1 MNGSDNVFGPKRW
14 EKKQKKKYLQIDER
28 GNTDKML
35 SASQELSYNNA
46 KIWQLALF
54 SMNNAATNLYLAL
67 MGYVTYYANGIVG
80 LGVFILSMI
89 LTVMRVFD
97 GITDPVIGYL
107 LDKTEGRYGKFR
119 PFLVM
124 GNLLLCGS
132 SILLFFTNHLVPKP
146 IRLVYFVLVYA
157 IYIIGY
163 TFQTVVA
170 KSGQTIITNN
180 PKQRPLATYFDSM
193 FIMAAYG
200 GTALYVSNYLIPK
213 YGSFLNPALFKE
225 FVLTIA
231 GISMLCTA
239 LAIVGIWQKDQKK
252 FYDTCMHKREKV
264 KKRDYIEILKN
275 NKPIRMLTLASCSN
289 QFVSMVYSHTTV
301 GVMLFGIMMNNY
313 SIAGL
318 IGIVTA
324 LPTLLVVSAGIRIAQ
339 NFGQRKALILA
350 TCFAIVFQFGMAM
363 VLLFGKINTISFIPS
378 KINGVTVLFFITFTL
393 LNGCKSIINNM
404 VVPMIADCCDYEMS
418 RSGKYVPGL
427 MGALFS
433 FVEKAVS
440 AFGTAFVGI
449 VLTIIGFDNVLPQV
463 SDPVTDVIKW
473 TTLFLYCGVPILGW
487 LLTLLSMHYYSLDN
501 KTMNKVHRK
510 NAGIE

>member
-1 MNGSDNVFGPKRW
+1 MNGSERMVLSKILR
-14 EKKQKKKYLQIDER
+14 KKQRKKPIQMDE
-28 GNTDKML
+28 NIEKDKML
-35 SASQELSYNNA
+35 FASKELSYNNA

-89 LTVMRVFD
+89 LTIMRVFD
-97 GITDPVIGYL
+97 GITDPIIGYL

-119 PFLVM
+119 PFLVV
-124 GNLLLCGS
+124 GNVLLCGS

-146 IRLVYFVLVYA
+146 FRLVYFVAVYA
-157 IYIIGY
+157 VYIIGY

-180 PKQRPLATYFDSM
+180 PKQRPVATYFDSM

-213 YGSFLNPALFKE
+213 YGSFLNPSLFKE

-231 GISMLCTA
+231 CISMLCTV
-239 LAIVGIWQKDQKK
+239 LAIVGIWEKDQKK
-252 FYDTCMHKREKV
+252 FYGAGLTKKVKV
-264 KKRDYIEILKN
+264 KKRDYVEILKN
-275 NKPIRMLTLASCSN
+275 NKPIRMLTLASCAN
-289 QFVSMVYSHTTV
+289 QFVSMVYGHTTV
-301 GVMLFGIMMNNY
+301 GVMLFGIMMKNY
-313 SIAGL
+313 SLAGL

-324 LPTLLVVSAGIRIAQ
+324 LPTLLVVSGGIKVAQ
-339 NFGQRKALILA
+339 NFGQKKALMLA
-350 TCFAIVFQFGMAM
+350 TCLAILFQFIMAIV
-363 VLLFGKINTISFIPS
+363 LLVGKIDTISFVPS
-378 KINGVTVLFFITFTL
+378 KINKITIVFFLVFTV

-440 AFGTAFVGI
+440 AFGTAFVGL
-449 VLTIIGFDNVLPQV
+449 VLTLIGFDKVLPQV

-487 LLTLLSMHYYSLDN
+487 FLTFVAMHFYSLDN
-501 KTMNKVHRK
+501 KMMKQVHKK

>member
-14 EKKQKKKYLQIDER
+14 EKKQKKKYLQIDES

-119 PFLVM
+119 PFLVV

-200 GTALYVSNYLIPK
+200 GTALYVSNYL
-213 YGSFLNPALFKE
+213 
-225 FVLTIA
+225 
-231 GISMLCTA
+231 
-239 LAIVGIWQKDQKK
+239 
-252 FYDTCMHKREKV
+252 
-264 KKRDYIEILKN
+264 
-275 NKPIRMLTLASCSN
+275 
-289 QFVSMVYSHTTV
+289 
-301 GVMLFGIMMNNY
+301 
-313 SIAGL
+313 
-318 IGIVTA
+318 
-324 LPTLLVVSAGIRIAQ
+324 
-339 NFGQRKALILA
+339 
-350 TCFAIVFQFGMAM
+350 
-363 VLLFGKINTISFIPS
+363 
-378 KINGVTVLFFITFTL
+378 
-393 LNGCKSIINNM
+393 
-404 VVPMIADCCDYEMS
+404 
-418 RSGKYVPGL
+418 
-427 MGALFS
+427 
-433 FVEKAVS
+433 
-440 AFGTAFVGI
+440 
-449 VLTIIGFDNVLPQV
+449 
-463 SDPVTDVIKW
+463 
-473 TTLFLYCGVPILGW
+473 
-487 LLTLLSMHYYSLDN
+487 
-501 KTMNKVHRK
+501 
-510 NAGIE
+510 